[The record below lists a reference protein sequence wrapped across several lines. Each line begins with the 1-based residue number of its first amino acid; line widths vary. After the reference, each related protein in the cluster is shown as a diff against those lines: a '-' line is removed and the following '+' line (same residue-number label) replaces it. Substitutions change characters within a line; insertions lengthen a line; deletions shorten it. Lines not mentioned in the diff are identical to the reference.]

1 MQEALASKKCK
12 CKHTFLVFK
21 YHITYHKCKEE
32 GHINFGEQ
40 IKKVRKS
47 RNLTQ
52 QDMADKLGISRQ
64 AVSNWENDKNLPDI
78 EMLITMSQVFHLTL
92 DELILGGTQMNNM
105 TEKLIKD
112 GSKNAQIKMN
122 LLGIKIG
129 GALLAL
135 GFVSLIVG
143 ILAPLS
149 LENYFGMAF
158 STMMPCGVITFLVVG
173 IKNMVDMFKNRE
185 QNQHNVKLM
194 AAGGLLVLLGILAY
208 AASLITEMISSYLGF
223 AGIIV
228 GIVLMVVGTLTSKQD
243 ADK

>member
-1 MQEALASKKCK
+1 M
-12 CKHTFLVFK
+12 
-21 YHITYHKCKEE
+21 
-32 GHINFGEQ
+32 NFGEQ
-40 IKKVRKS
+40 IKKVRKG

-78 EMLITMSQVFHLTL
+78 EMLITISQVFHLTL

-112 GSKNAQIKMN
+112 GSQNARIKMN

-135 GFVSLIVG
+135 GFISLIAG
-143 ILAPLS
+143 ILSPIS
-149 LENYFGMAF
+149 LEDYFGMAF
-158 STMMPCGVITFLVVG
+158 STMMLCGVITFLVVG
-173 IKNMVDMFKNRE
+173 IKNMVDIFKNRE
-185 QNQHNVKLM
+185 KNQHNVKFI
-194 AAGGLLVLLGILAY
+194 AVGGLLVLSGILDY
-208 AASLITEMISSYLGF
+208 AASLSTEMVSSYLGF
-223 AGIIV
+223 AGIVV
-228 GIVLMVVGTLTSKQD
+228 GIVLIVVGTLTAKQE